1 MTKEECCHSEER
13 ISPLSVILRSG
24 FPPPCHSEEWIPPP
38 CHSEELRS
46 EESSGRCFWDEREDS
61 SLRSE

>member
-1 MTKEECCHSEER
+1 MMGDGGKILRCAQNDRGEARNDGGRRRMTKEECCHSEER
-13 ISPLSVILRSG
+13 SD
-24 FPPPCHSEEWIPPP
+24 
-38 CHSEELRS
+38 

>member
-13 ISPLSVILRSG
+13 ISPPL
-24 FPPPCHSEEWIPPP
+24 CHSEE
-38 CHSEELRS
+38 RS
-46 EESSGRCFWDEREDS
+46 DEESSGRCFWDEREDS